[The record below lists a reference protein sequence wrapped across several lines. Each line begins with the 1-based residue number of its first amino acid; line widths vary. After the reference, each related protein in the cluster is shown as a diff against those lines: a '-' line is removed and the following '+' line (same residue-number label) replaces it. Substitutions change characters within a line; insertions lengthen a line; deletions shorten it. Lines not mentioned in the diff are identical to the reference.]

1 VLGAG
6 TALEVLEPKTLRDAV
21 HASATAVARL
31 YGIKR

>member
-6 TALEVLEPKTLRDAV
+6 TALEPKTLRDAV